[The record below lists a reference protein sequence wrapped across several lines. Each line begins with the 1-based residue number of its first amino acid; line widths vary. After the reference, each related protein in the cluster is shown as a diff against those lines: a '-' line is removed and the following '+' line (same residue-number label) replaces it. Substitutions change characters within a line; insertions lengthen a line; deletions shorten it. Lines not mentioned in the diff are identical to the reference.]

1 LIVATSD
8 HGESLGEQDLWEHNH
23 MVQTNLRVP
32 LVMSW
37 PKHLPAGKRVSALT
51 DEIDIFP
58 TICDL
63 AAIELPPQTDKY
75 ALVDGAS
82 LMPLVRGE
90 KASVRAFSFAENGL
104 RSSIQDGRM
113 KLVVYADAFKPG
125 VWETELAGGARKPQ
139 LFDLLADPTESR
151 NLIDDRHDDAQR
163 LFAALHAWS
172 DAMPDPRQDTNVSE
186 REKQE
191 EQRRMKGLGYTD
203 GGIGAR
209 AGQGGGDSKKPQR
222 Q

>member
-1 LIVATSD
+1 MKIHVEIRFLKDRGAEPLWRWKTTDGDGNKPRQIGACLL
-8 HGESLGEQDLWEHNH
+8 HGYARFEPRKAFVVEAAKL
-23 MVQTNLRVP
+23 
-32 LVMSW
+32 
-37 PKHLPAGKRVSALT
+37 
-51 DEIDIFP
+51 
-58 TICDL
+58 DL